1 MPQLMVTSTATGETR
16 PVKTI
21 LLEFRKHEDDWALEY
36 SGKKML
42 RLLGS
47 IEAILLAY
55 SCSKVNALDLLLN
68 IHGCC
73 TSGVLFPVSYDG
85 HANWVR
91 EQNMVAELLAAVFS
105 VNRTK
110 ARDSR
115 LAQLVLTERSFSR
128 IEPKTGVTWTILEFT
143 EECAKAAAQ
152 PAPSISVLIKTQGQ
166 DAPKKF
172 EFIGDRLWM
181 LRRYALVVD

>member
-1 MPQLMVTSTATGETR
+1 
-16 PVKTI
+16 
-21 LLEFRKHEDDWALEY
+21 
-36 SGKKML
+36 
-42 RLLGS
+42 
-47 IEAILLAY
+47 
-55 SCSKVNALDLLLN
+55 
-68 IHGCC
+68 
-73 TSGVLFPVSYDG
+73 
-85 HANWVR
+85 
-91 EQNMVAELLAAVFS
+91 MVAELLAAVFS

>member
-1 MPQLMVTSTATGETR
+1 MVTSTATGETR

-73 TSGVLFPVSYDG
+73 TSGALFPVSYDG

-128 IEPKTGVTWTILEFT
+128 IEPKTGVTWTILEFS

-152 PAPSISVLIKTQGQ
+152 PAPSLSVLIKTQGQ

-172 EFIGDRLWM
+172 EFIGDRSWM
-181 LRRYALVVD
+181 LRWYALVVD